1 MRKGARI
8 PLKHIT
14 FLKYSLTYSHKKTT
28 IKHPSP
34 KSLEGTTH
42 AKMKA
47 RGGDTEKRETL
58 GELMREELNSLC
70 AAWNHS
76 IEVVKGTRR
85 ENVIAFRREIN
96 YFLRFETFL
105 MKHFLLPSST
115 FLINDL

>member
-1 MRKGARI
+1 MRKGERI

-14 FLKYSLTYSHKKTT
+14 FLKHSLTYSHKKTT

-70 AAWNHS
+70 AASNHS
-76 IEVVKGTRR
+76 NRSSEGHQKR
-85 ENVIAFRREIN
+85 ERDR
-96 YFLRFETFL
+96 
-105 MKHFLLPSST
+105 LPKR
-115 FLINDL
+115 N